1 MQKSLRGL
9 LFGIDNTSLLLFSSL
24 GTPVLSLN
32 DDGCGGGKVDRG
44 DADLTDKIS
53 PVCFLPAFLSFIV
66 ILELVD
72 GLLGGR
78 THEEPE
84 VRKD

>member
-1 MQKSLRGL
+1 M
-9 LFGIDNTSLLLFSSL
+9 LLFSSL

-53 PVCFLPAFLSFIV
+53 PVCFLTAFLSFIV

-72 GLLGGR
+72 GLLGGSL
-78 THEEPE
+78 THE
-84 VRKD
+84 DGIG

>member
-53 PVCFLPAFLSFIV
+53 PVCFLPAFLSSASIIV

-72 GLLGGR
+72 GR
-78 THEEPE
+78 THEEQE